1 VYLPDTYHEYR
12 LLRVFCRDPPF
23 RWQMRLFGSAHRG
36 DVLSMTDPASVLVSA
51 SSRFTTLA
59 GTTVSDATFTLHE
72 IGAAISTLC
81 LALAHAEQAGLSRDT
96 IRGLIQQARE
106 VHALSPFVRRL
117 QSWPRG
123 YPGDFETVEHLI
135 NQDNRARS
143 DALGF
148 AIEQY
153 CLGTPLAQ
161 QHRNKMQRQATEIL
175 QVILREGPQKPPAI
189 LVLAA
194 GASPDVRHVAN
205 VVGSREFRIVL
216 NDTDPGA
223 IEFSTKALSNL
234 GERLITLEGDV
245 VWCAQSIEE
254 HGPYDLIVAGG
265 LFDYLDDKW
274 SKRTLSLALNE
285 WLAPG
290 GKLFF
295 TNIATGNPYRLWMT
309 CVADWFVI
317 ERTEQ
322 DLTALITSVGAKD
335 ARVDIERDAT
345 SLALLASVQRV
356 T

>member
-1 VYLPDTYHEYR
+1 
-12 LLRVFCRDPPF
+12 
-23 RWQMRLFGSAHRG
+23 M
-36 DVLSMTDPASVLVSA
+36 
-51 SSRFTTLA
+51 
-59 GTTVSDATFTLHE
+59 LHE
-72 IGAAISTLC
+72 VGAAISTLC
-81 LALAHAEQAGLSRDT
+81 LALAHAERAGLSRDT
-96 IRGLIQQARE
+96 IRGLVQQARE

-135 NQDNRARS
+135 NQDNRAGS
-143 DALGF
+143 DTLGF

-161 QHRNKMQRQATEIL
+161 QHRNKMQRQATEFL
-175 QVILREGPQKPPAI
+175 QAILRGANKKPAI

-194 GASPDVRHVAN
+194 GASPDVRYVAN
-205 VVGSREFRIVL
+205 VVGSHEFRIVL

-223 IEFSTKALSNL
+223 IEFSTKALSSL

-245 VWCAQSIEE
+245 VWCAESIEE

-274 SKRTLSLALNE
+274 AKKTLSLALNE

-290 GKLFF
+290 GRLFF

-322 DLTALITSVGAKD
+322 DLTALITTVGDKA
-335 ARVDIERDAT
+335 ARVGIERDAT
-345 SLALLASVQRV
+345 SLALLANVRPA